1 VLIQVLQLGQEGREA
16 LRVEVTRL
24 PRAKAITWDGQRVDT
39 VVSQYLAY
47 VGHRIREVA
56 IDYYA
61 HADDGA
67 VWYCGE
73 DVANYEDG
81 VVADHDGTWLSG
93 KDGPPG
99 RIMPGDPKVGAV
111 YRPENIPGKVFE
123 QDTTIRSIDE
133 TVDGPRGPVRGA
145 LLVGER

>member
-1 VLIQVLQLGQEGREA
+1 M
-16 LRVEVTRL
+16 
-24 PRAKAITWDGQRVDT
+24 
-39 VVSQYLAY
+39 VVSQYVAY

-61 HADDGA
+61 QADDGA
-67 VWYCGE
+67 VWYFGE

-81 VVADHDGTWLSG
+81 VVADHGGTWLSG

-99 RIMPGDPKVGAV
+99 MIMPGDPKVGAV

-123 QDTTIRSIDE
+123 QDTIRSIDE
-133 TVDGPRGPVRGA
+133 TVDGPGA
-145 LLVGER
+145 RSGARCWSGRC